1 MKNELFKNQ
10 LKFFIKCSKK
20 VDIINEKFQE
30 EFKIIFEE
38 KNDQKQKL
46 QDDESLSQKIVI
58 GYALYTKLS

>member
-20 VDIINEKFQE
+20 VDVINEKFQE

-38 KNDQKQKL
+38 KND
-46 QDDESLSQKIVI
+46 
-58 GYALYTKLS
+58 